1 VDYFEEC
8 IVLYGNNYTMD
19 HTYGFTI
26 AISYLQLNEYIK
38 AEKYLSDYVTEIYEK
53 RNKLE
58 HPTAFLLWN
67 LNTEQNKW
75 ELLLFLINLKNVS

>member
-1 VDYFEEC
+1 MYC
-8 IVLYGNNYTMD
+8 PLWKQLYNGSYLWV
-19 HTYGFTI
+19 YI

-67 LNTEQNKW
+67 LNTNKTSGSYYY
-75 ELLLFLINLKNVS
+75 F